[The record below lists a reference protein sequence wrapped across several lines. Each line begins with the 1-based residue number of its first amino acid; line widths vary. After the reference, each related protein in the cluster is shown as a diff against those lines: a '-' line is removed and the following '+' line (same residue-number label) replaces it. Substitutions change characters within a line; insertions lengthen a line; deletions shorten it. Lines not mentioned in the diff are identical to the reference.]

1 MIPINE
7 YPYRNLE
14 DFNLDYILKKLK
26 GLADQIAEVIEWKPE
41 FEKMY
46 NEIKAFIAQI
56 ESGNLPQGFIDAI
69 NKWMQENA
77 LDLVGD
83 MVKMVFF
90 GLTDDGYFTAYIP
103 DQWDEITFFTTGL
116 DRIIPGVEYG
126 HLCIEY

>member
-26 GLADQIAEVIEWKPE
+26 GLADQIAEVIKWKPE
-41 FEKMY
+41 FEKLY

-56 ESGNLPQGFIDAI
+56 ESGNLPPGFINAI
-69 NKWMQENA
+69 NKWMRENA

-83 MVKMVFF
+83 LVNMVFF
-90 GLTDDGYFTAYIP
+90 GLTDDGYFIAYIP
-103 DQWDEITFFTTGL
+103 EQWDEITFFTTGL

>member
-1 MIPINE
+1 MIPLNE

-26 GLADQIAEVIEWKPE
+26 GLADQIAEVIEWRPE

-46 NEIKAFIAQI
+46 NEIKAFISQI
-56 ESGNLPQGFIDAI
+56 ESGNLPPGFITGI
-69 NKWMQENA
+69 EKWMQQNA

-83 MVKMVFF
+83 MVHMVFF
-90 GLTDDGYFTAYIP
+90 GLTNDGYFVAYIP
-103 DQWDEITFFTTGL
+103 EQWEEITFFTTGL